1 MQNRRVQV
9 RRGLQERRE
18 RREGGLLRGSRGVRG
33 GGQPAGSTRSLP
45 CTSEPAGQLAT
56 RDLSTCSFDKHVL
69 SLYCVPDFVPG
80 TGITGV
86 SKRVHMF
93 PPLTRVHRMLETG
106 LYLKMQT
113 YHAYSWMSSL
123 LCSELPCSKLILLVT
138 LQCLR
143 HKEAAQL
150 EQTPGAGATQPGPPT
165 QASSLRQRA
174 PSQRGGATLQVLCRH
189 WSSHEG
195 GAACRAAG
203 CCPDPACL
211 PEPRAQI
218 PWPAGSLGGE
228 GAALLEAPHIL
239 RPVGLGENEDCS
251 TRPASPFWQ
260 SSCRSARWGHPL
272 REAGAL
278 LVPSCA
284 WGSTKPDPLRRPDDV
299 LLRPRQQPVSSA
311 PLPLGPGERSLWLPG
326 DWSVPDHGPYW
337 LVLPCRA
344 LGWSRPSA
352 DLKPC
357 PNPLGGTGTVLS
369 AGCQS
374 HSGLPLRCL
383 LPPLPSASGCPQ
395 RPSEGPFNGSPGGGQ
410 RLSVCLWLRP

>member
-18 RREGGLLRGSRGVRG
+18 RCEGGLLRGSRGVRG

-143 HKEAAQL
+143 HKVGGELTWGWPRWAGAGWPCSANL
-150 EQTPGAGATQPGPPT
+150 LPRGPPGAQPAPP
-165 QASSLRQRA
+165 
-174 PSQRGGATLQVLCRH
+174 
-189 WSSHEG
+189 
-195 GAACRAAG
+195 
-203 CCPDPACL
+203 
-211 PEPRAQI
+211 
-218 PWPAGSLGGE
+218 
-228 GAALLEAPHIL
+228 
-239 RPVGLGENEDCS
+239 
-251 TRPASPFWQ
+251 
-260 SSCRSARWGHPL
+260 SAR
-272 REAGAL
+272 
-278 LVPSCA
+278 
-284 WGSTKPDPLRRPDDV
+284 
-299 LLRPRQQPVSSA
+299 
-311 PLPLGPGERSLWLPG
+311 
-326 DWSVPDHGPYW
+326 
-337 LVLPCRA
+337 
-344 LGWSRPSA
+344 
-352 DLKPC
+352 
-357 PNPLGGTGTVLS
+357 
-369 AGCQS
+369 
-374 HSGLPLRCL
+374 
-383 LPPLPSASGCPQ
+383 SGCEVLY
-395 RPSEGPFNGSPGGGQ
+395 SGCSD
-410 RLSVCLWLRP
+410 SSTDTC